1 MVDQRLGLCASTAE
15 VQPLVGELRS
25 HKPVRDGKKKKKKML
40 EEISNVSSGLSLK
53 VAECHI
59 CLYSLVKANH
69 MRKSKTNEVRKKT
82 PLRWEVLILQSINIS
97 SDDVEF

>member
-1 MVDQRLGLCASTAE
+1 MVVQWLGLCASTAE

-69 MRKSKTNEVRKKT
+69 MRKSNMNEVRKKT

>member
-1 MVDQRLGLCASTAE
+1 MVVQWLGLCASTAE

-25 HKPVRDGKKKKKKML
+25 HKPVRDGKKKML

-53 VAECHI
+53 VAECHV

-69 MRKSKTNEVRKKT
+69 MRKSNMNEVRKKT